1 MQSEHGIG
9 IGTSSIVRASLKMAR
24 AHGIKETGYLV
35 YAWRWCDDCRF
46 AKIGYC
52 LVGGFKNRMPITYHP
67 TAFPFLIGAMNVP
80 NKAEA
85 KKMER
90 DMRQKCRPSCTCPE
104 REWVYIDDTFNELI
118 DESFTKVRKS
128 LPELL
133 NLT

>member
-1 MQSEHGIG
+1 
-9 IGTSSIVRASLKMAR
+9 
-24 AHGIKETGYLV
+24 
-35 YAWRWCDDCRF
+35 
-46 AKIGYC
+46 
-52 LVGGFKNRMPITYHP
+52 
-67 TAFPFLIGAMNVP
+67 MNVP

-90 DMRQKCRPSCTCPE
+90 YMRQKCRPSCTCPE